1 VFKHLTI
8 AALLAWLSLGSSPA
22 TAVDDW
28 EFVLAPYLLAPMI
41 EGEAGAG
48 RFLNGVDV
56 DVDTK
61 TILENLDI
69 GAMVHAEARHRSGL
83 GVIVDYSFMK
93 LSNDADGPI
102 VPGAKIKGEIF
113 QGILEAFGSYRFDL
127 DAHKIDL
134 YGGIRWWDIDAE
146 LKRRNAPVRNVT
158 VDAGDD
164 WVDPVA
170 GARWIAEWFPGWR
183 TSLAGD
189 LGGFGVSSDFSA
201 SIQGLVVYDAW
212 ETVSFALGYRALWVD
227 YDNGKSGTTDYFAYD
242 TVTHGPQIGVIF
254 RF

>member
-1 VFKHLTI
+1 MRHLI
-8 AALLAWLSLGSSPA
+8 SSAASLALLALPVGPA
-22 TAVDDW
+22 AAADDW
-28 EFVLAPYLLAPMI
+28 EFVIAPYLLAPNI

-48 RFLNGVDV
+48 RFLNGADV

-61 TILENLDI
+61 TILENLDL
-69 GAMVHAEARHRSGL
+69 GAMIHAEVRHRSGF
-83 GVIVDYSFMK
+83 GFIVDYAFMK

-102 VPGAKIKGEIF
+102 VPGAKIRGEVF
-113 QGILEAFGSYRFDL
+113 QGIFEAFGSYRFDL

-134 YGGIRWWDIDAE
+134 YGGIRWWDIDID
-146 LKRRNAPVRNVT
+146 LKRRNAPVFNSDVN
-158 VDAGDD
+158 AGDD
-164 WVDPVA
+164 WVDPV
-170 GARWIAEWFPGWR
+170 GGVRWIAEWWPGWR

-201 SIQGLVVYDAW
+201 NLQALLLYDAW
-212 ETVSFALGYRALWVD
+212 ETASFALGYRALWVD

-242 TVTHGPQIGVIF
+242 TVTHGPQVGVIF